1 MKRML
6 VGLALLAMTVAAQ
19 AQMSKNTEVQEA
31 VTKLEQQWAVDAKA
45 SNADALAP
53 ILAENFINM
62 DSDGSVHGKAETLSR
77 MKDAKWQVNEVS
89 DVKVTV
95 FGTTAIATGAWQGKG
110 TSGDGKAVDAHERW
124 VDTWMKIPG
133 NKWQCV
139 ASAST
144 PAK

>member
-31 VTKLEQQWAVDAKA
+31 VTKMEQQWAMDAKA
-45 SNADALAP
+45 GNVDGVAA
-53 ILAENFINM
+53 ILAENFVNM
-62 DSDGSVHGKAETLSR
+62 DSDGSMHGKAETLSR
-77 MKDAKWQVNEVS
+77 MKGAKWQVNEVS

-110 TSGDGKAVDAHERW
+110 TNSEGKAVDAHERW

-139 ASAST
+139 ASASA